1 MNIKNHLKHS
11 VGFTVVE
18 LLVVIAIITIIP
30 IIVMPNFSQI
40 RLQFALSRV
49 PHKFAQDVRK
59 TQGLS
64 LSSVTYKDSFGVEQ
78 AISGYGVYVD
88 INNLG
93 KKKYIIY
100 ADKSPSN
107 NQYDSLDYIIETI
120 DFSSSESGVIIK
132 EINNVLNSKASIDFI
147 PPNPDTKIS
156 SLSPNKS
163 SVEIVFALESDLTKT
178 RTVSVNISGLI
189 EVK

>member
-120 DFSSSESGVIIK
+120 DF
-132 EINNVLNSKASIDFI
+132 I